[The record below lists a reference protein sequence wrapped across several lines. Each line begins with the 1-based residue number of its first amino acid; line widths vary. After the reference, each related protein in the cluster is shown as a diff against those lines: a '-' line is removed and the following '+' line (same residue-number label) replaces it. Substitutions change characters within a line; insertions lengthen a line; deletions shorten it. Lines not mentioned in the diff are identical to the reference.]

1 MIMTKNARPGNFPT
15 LETERLIL
23 RQMTL
28 EDADFV
34 FQHFGDP
41 AVSRYLMDEPPVT
54 EYARAQE
61 IIQFYLEPEE
71 KTHNRWVMVRKADHQ
86 YIGTCGFHKWDRQHF
101 RAEIGYDL
109 SPSCWGQG
117 YMMEALRTV
126 ISNGFAQMRLN
137 RIEALVYVENG
148 RSIQLLRRLGFK
160 QEGVLREYLY
170 SDGRFYDHYLFALL
184 QKEWES

>member
-1 MIMTKNARPGNFPT
+1 
-15 LETERLIL
+15 
-23 RQMTL
+23 
-28 EDADFV
+28 
-34 FQHFGDP
+34 
-41 AVSRYLMDEPPVT
+41 
-54 EYARAQE
+54 
-61 IIQFYLEPEE
+61 
-71 KTHNRWVMVRKADHQ
+71 
-86 YIGTCGFHKWDRQHF
+86 
-101 RAEIGYDL
+101 
-109 SPSCWGQG
+109 
-117 YMMEALRTV
+117 MMEALRTV